1 MREGLPAL
9 ADGRSSPPSGRVG
22 GAAGKRRCPSPC
34 LGAALARRGA
44 RPGSSEEEEV
54 AAAPGRRGAARS
66 GAARRGPAEAP
77 PAPCRRPPGCAAQT
91 FCRAAGPCGGAALP
105 RHLPVAEPGGGWVGG
120 ERPPSAA
127 GGHGRQPEEEEE
139 EALSVGPAVSAR
151 RASFS
156 TAALRFARR
165 LSQVPPRSRPARR
178 ANLARGA
185 GGGGP
190 GPIGGC
196 HWAGSARQSG
206 ESGSGARTR
215 FEPLAPEVRSGARAG
230 RRARLRRGC
239 SRLAPGEARPPSRP
253 LPERISVCAALV
265 NRCSEGCRPLRS
277 CRLPRGRCGARPRW
291 PLGPGRRRV
300 RPAAPSCQAVRR
312 PPPRAPPGL
321 SAAGALAA
329 TGGGFAENRFQ
340 PARFFASSRR
350 RGEAEPGKEEESSEG
365 SRGGCPPGPAR
376 RGAAPLVTCRA
387 PGSGGTATG
396 HRVASWGL

>member
-1 MREGLPAL
+1 MRDFQPWPTGGAVHPRAASVERPGSAAALLPASARL
-9 ADGRSSPPSGRVG
+9 S
-22 GAAGKRRCPSPC
+22 
-34 LGAALARRGA
+34 LGAGLGPAARRKRKWPRPQGGGARRGA
-44 RPGSSEEEEV
+44 ELPGAAPRRRLPRR
-54 AAAPGRRGAARS
+54 AAAPRAARHKLSAGRRGRV
-66 GAARRGPAEAP
+66 AARR
-77 PAPCRRPPGCAAQT
+77 CPGT
-91 FCRAAGPCGGAALP
+91 SLSRS
-105 RHLPVAEPGGGWVGG
+105 REGGGWVGG

-215 FEPLAPEVRSGARAG
+215 LEPLAPEVRSGARAG